1 MAKKKEKQ
9 NTDFLQEASE
19 KLLEQMGTN
28 ATVSIEEDKDNEA
41 IMVKISSENE
51 AGLLIGNRGRTIEA
65 LQTILGLIY
74 RRKTDEWKRVLV
86 NIADWREKEESRL
99 QELAEQAASRAIE
112 TGEPQQLYNLTPAQ
126 RRVVHLT
133 LSEKE
138 EVVTE
143 SKGEGRDRYLEVSP
157 KS

>member
-65 LQTILGLIY
+65 LQTILGLISD
-74 RRKTDEWKRVLV
+74 TDGTTR
-86 NIADWREKEESRL
+86 
-99 QELAEQAASRAIE
+99 
-112 TGEPQQLYNLTPAQ
+112 T
-126 RRVVHLT
+126 
-133 LSEKE
+133 
-138 EVVTE
+138 
-143 SKGEGRDRYLEVSP
+143 
-157 KS
+157 